1 MAMED
6 LPRNYDAIILGTGMP
21 ESILAAAL
29 ARIGMKVLH
38 LDRNDYYS
46 GGWATLNWMGLDQ
59 WIQRNQEAPGERES
73 GLADE
78 REERHG
84 LSLQRRDPNETYTS
98 GNETHNEFHVHPSPG
113 ISPFPFHVPHPF
125 PRVNPSGSSSDVR
138 IYRFDQRSV
147 SL

>member
-46 GGWATLNWMGLDQ
+46 GGWATLNWMGLNQ
-59 WIQRNQEAPGERES
+59 WVLRNQEAQGERM
-73 GLADE
+73 LKV
-78 REERHG
+78 RECILPNL
-84 LSLQRRDPNETYTS
+84 LS
-98 GNETHNEFHVHPSPG
+98 HPSLVHFH
-113 ISPFPFHVPHPF
+113 FP
-125 PRVNPSGSSSDVR
+125 
-138 IYRFDQRSV
+138 SV
-147 SL
+147 QDSLD